1 MSNFNAKMPGSD
13 VRDEALSNLMRSRR
27 STRDFQSTPVSEELI
42 HQLLADAITAPSWSN
57 TRPFKI
63 AVATGDVRDRI
74 SREFL
79 ARWGVL
85 SRFRNGGLWTKVKI
99 LLRGYGLP
107 TSNRLLVRPYVEE
120 LKPRAERVGKE
131 LYEWLGIKRG
141 DRIAR
146 DEQWGRNYEFFGAP
160 VELFVYIH
168 KSLHIYAANDAGL
181 MLQNLI
187 LSAHARGLGTCLQ
200 GAVIIWDDVIRRE
213 FEISDDYRLLTG
225 LAIGYPTGAK
235 VNEFKAHRLSV
246 DEVTVKRRSE
256 NPDR

>member
-1 MSNFNAKMPGSD
+1 MLGSD
-13 VRDEALSNLMRSRR
+13 VRDEVLSDLMRSRR
-27 STRDFQSTPVSEELI
+27 STRDFQSTPVADELI
-42 HQLLADAITAPSWSN
+42 DQLLADAMTAPSWSN
-57 TRPFKI
+57 TRPFKV
-63 AVATGDVRDRI
+63 AVATGEVRDRI
-74 SREFL
+74 SEEFL
-79 ARWGVL
+79 TRWSVL
-85 SRFRNGGLWTKVKI
+85 SRFRNGGFWTKIKI

-107 TSNRLLVRPYVEE
+107 TSNRLLVRPYVAE

-131 LYEWLGIKRG
+131 LYEWIGIKRG

-160 VELFVYIH
+160 VELFIYIH

-225 LAIGYPTGAK
+225 LALGYPSDAK

-246 DEVTVKRRSE
+246 DEVRLKMRSE
-256 NPDR
+256 NPNRKQ